1 MSLDFTIIGE
11 NIHTTRI
18 LMRNGKRIVED
29 DNGEEVVSYKDLDGN
44 ADEAEFDEDDDGTID
59 IIAYD
64 FNQDG
69 EWDKFKE
76 VG

>member
-1 MSLDFTIIGE
+1 MRHGKWNSKRFTKPALTL
-11 NIHTTRI
+11 NDTSTT
-18 LMRNGKRIVED
+18 VA
-29 DNGEEVVSYKDLDGN
+29 DGDVLGQIAFTN
-44 ADEAEFDEDDDGTID
+44 EDDDGTID

-76 VG
+76 VS